1 MRIATFKIEYK
12 CSKWNN
18 KTQKI
23 KRLIYKCKKIY
34 DNEKSQIK

>member
-18 KTQKI
+18 KIQKV
-23 KRLIYKCKKIY
+23 KRLIINAEKIY
-34 DNEKSQIK
+34 DNENSQIK